1 MARLRKKD
9 INFMEI
15 IKMTI
20 TTTPTIIYKDT
31 GGFTFSVFV
40 RHLPPPSPINYNART
55 ELL

>member
-31 GGFTFSVFV
+31 GGFTFSVFM